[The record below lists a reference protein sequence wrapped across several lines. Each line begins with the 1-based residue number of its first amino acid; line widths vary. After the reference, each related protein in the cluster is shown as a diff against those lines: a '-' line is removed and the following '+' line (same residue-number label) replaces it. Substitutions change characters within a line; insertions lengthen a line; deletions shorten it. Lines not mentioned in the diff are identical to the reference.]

1 MKIKFNN
8 NKVMQR
14 MIEFKV
20 KVKEVPKCKVT
31 AEYEIFKGQPNYYYN
46 PLVAFNIKDNTAKKI
61 LEYVAATLGTNQT
74 SVELESKGLAKVLGL
89 KDIRVVRNSIKVLI
103 DNNCMY
109 RWQDIIDVD
118 NVIKPNRNWYL
129 LNPLV
134 VRNINIENWNKQ
146 VDVTCREFNNT
157 KGAKISE
164 FSALEF
170 EDFLKIPQTIDK
182 RNTDDKNR
190 KVISVKD
197 YSRRGVKS

>member
-1 MKIKFNN
+1 MNISYSA
-8 NKVMQR
+8 
-14 MIEFKV
+14 
-20 KVKEVPKCKVT
+20 VT
-31 AEYEIFKGQPNYYYN
+31 LP
-46 PLVAFNIKDNTAKKI
+46 
-61 LEYVAATLGTNQT
+61 LGTNQT
-74 SVELESKGLAKVLGL
+74 TVELEVKGLMKVLEV
-89 KDIRVVRNSIKVLI
+89 KDEKTIRNSIKVLI

>member
-1 MKIKFNN
+1 MKIKFN

-20 KVKEVPKCKVT
+20 KVKEVPNGKVT
-31 AEYEIFKGQPNYYYN
+31 AEYEIFKGHPNYYN

-74 SVELESKGLAKVLGL
+74 TVELENRGLMKVLNI
-89 KDIRVVRNSIKVLI
+89 KDRKTISNAIQVLI

-118 NVIKPNRNWYL
+118 NVIKPNRSWYL

>member
-8 NKVMQR
+8 KVLQR

-20 KVKEVPKCKVT
+20 KVKEVPNGKVT
-31 AEYEIFKGQPNYYYN
+31 AEYEIFKGQPNYYN

-74 SVELESKGLAKVLGL
+74 TVELENRGLMKVLNI
-89 KDIRVVRNSIKVLI
+89 KDRKTISNAIQVLI

-118 NVIKPNRNWYL
+118 NVIKPNRSWYL

-170 EDFLKIPQTIDK
+170 EDFLKITQTIDK

-197 YSRRGVKS
+197 YSRRGVK

>member
-1 MKIKFNN
+1 MKIKFN

-20 KVKEVPKCKVT
+20 KVKEVPNGKVT
-31 AEYEIFKGQPNYYYN
+31 AEYEIFKGQPNYYN

-74 SVELESKGLAKVLGL
+74 SVELENRGLMKVLCI
-89 KDIRVVRNSIKVLI
+89 KDRKTISNAIKVLI

-118 NVIKPNRNWYL
+118 NVIKPNRSWYL

-197 YSRRGVKS
+197 YSRRCVKS

>member
-1 MKIKFNN
+1 MKIKFN

-31 AEYEIFKGQPNYYYN
+31 AEYEIFKGQPNYYN

-74 SVELESKGLAKVLGL
+74 SVELENRGLMKVLDI
-89 KDIRVVRNSIKVLI
+89 KDRKTIINSIKVLI

-118 NVIKPNRNWYL
+118 NVIKPNRSWYL

-134 VRNINIENWNKQ
+134 IRNINIENWNKQ

-170 EDFLKIPQTIDK
+170 EDFLKISQTIDK

>member
-8 NKVMQR
+8 KVLQR

-20 KVKEVPKCKVT
+20 KVKEVPKGRVT
-31 AEYEIFKGQPNYYYN
+31 AEYEIFKSQPNYYN
-46 PLVAFNIKDNTAKKI
+46 PFVGFNIKDNTAKKI

-74 SVELESKGLAKVLGL
+74 TVELENRGLMKVLNI
-89 KDIRVVRNSIKVLI
+89 KDRKTISNAIQVLI

-118 NVIKPNRNWYL
+118 NVIKPNRSWYL

-182 RNTDDKNR
+182 RNTDDKIV
-190 KVISVKD
+190 KLSVLKTI
-197 YSRRGVKS
+197 VKEV

>member
-1 MKIKFNN
+1 MKIKFN

-20 KVKEVPKCKVT
+20 KVKEVPNGKVT
-31 AEYEIFKGQPNYYYN
+31 AEYEIFKDQPNYYN

-74 SVELESKGLAKVLGL
+74 TVELENRGLMKVLNI
-89 KDIRVVRNSIKVLI
+89 KDRKTISNAIQVLI

-118 NVIKPNRNWYL
+118 NVIKPNRSWYL

-182 RNTDDKNR
+182 KNTDDKNR

-197 YSRRGVKS
+197 YSRRGIKS

>member
-1 MKIKFNN
+1 MKIKFN

-20 KVKEVPKCKVT
+20 KVKEVPKGKVT
-31 AEYEIFKGQPNYYYN
+31 AEYEIFKGQPNYYN

-74 SVELESKGLAKVLGL
+74 TVELENRGLMKVLNI
-89 KDIRVVRNSIKVLI
+89 KDRKTISNAIQVLI

-118 NVIKPNRNWYL
+118 NVIKPNRSWYL

>member
-1 MKIKFNN
+1 MKIKFN

-20 KVKEVPKCKVT
+20 KVKEVPNGKVT
-31 AEYEIFKGQPNYYYN
+31 AEYEIFKGKPNYYN

-74 SVELESKGLAKVLGL
+74 TVELENRGLMKVLNI
-89 KDIRVVRNSIKVLI
+89 KDRKTISNAIKVLI
-103 DNNCMY
+103 DSNCMY

>member
-8 NKVMQR
+8 KVLQR

-20 KVKEVPKCKVT
+20 KVKEVPKGRVT
-31 AEYEIFKGQPNYYYN
+31 AEYEIFKGQPNYYN
-46 PLVAFNIKDNTAKKI
+46 PLVGFNIKDNTAKKI

-74 SVELESKGLAKVLGL
+74 SVEVENRGLMKVLDI
-89 KDIRVVRNSIKVLI
+89 KDRKTISNAIKVLI

-118 NVIKPNRNWYL
+118 NVIKPNRSWYL

-170 EDFLKIPQTIDK
+170 EGFLDIPQTIDK

-197 YSRRGVKS
+197 YSKRGVKS

>member
-8 NKVMQR
+8 KVLQR

-20 KVKEVPKCKVT
+20 KVKEVPNGKVT
-31 AEYEIFKGQPNYYYN
+31 AEYEIFKGIPNYYN

-74 SVELESKGLAKVLGL
+74 TVELENRGLMKVLNI
-89 KDIRVVRNSIKVLI
+89 KDRKTISNAIQVLI

-118 NVIKPNRNWYL
+118 NVIKPNRSWYL

>member
-1 MKIKFNN
+1 MKIKFN

-20 KVKEVPKCKVT
+20 KVKEVPNGKVT
-31 AEYEIFKGQPNYYYN
+31 AEYEIFKGQPNYYN

-74 SVELESKGLAKVLGL
+74 TVELENRGLMKVLNI
-89 KDIRVVRNSIKVLI
+89 KDRKTISNAIQVLI
-103 DNNCMY
+103 YNNCMY

-118 NVIKPNRNWYL
+118 NVIKPNRSWYL

>member
-8 NKVMQR
+8 KVMQC

-31 AEYEIFKGQPNYYYN
+31 AEYEIFKGQPNYYN
-46 PLVAFNIKDNTAKKI
+46 PLVGFNIKDNTAKKI

-74 SVELESKGLAKVLGL
+74 SVELENRGLMKVLDI
-89 KDIRVVRNSIKVLI
+89 KDRKTISNAIKVLI

-118 NVIKPNRNWYL
+118 NVIKPNRSWYL

-190 KVISVKD
+190 KVINVKD

>member
-1 MKIKFNN
+1 MKIKFN

-20 KVKEVPKCKVT
+20 KVKEVPNGKVT
-31 AEYEIFKGQPNYYYN
+31 AEYEISKGQPNYYN

-74 SVELESKGLAKVLGL
+74 TVELENRGLMKVLNI
-89 KDIRVVRNSIKVLI
+89 KDRKTISNAIQVLI

-118 NVIKPNRNWYL
+118 NVIKPNRSWYL

-197 YSRRGVKS
+197 YSRRGVKA

>member
-8 NKVMQR
+8 KLMQR

-20 KVKEVPKCKVT
+20 KVKEVPNGKVT
-31 AEYEIFKGQPNYYYN
+31 AEYEIFKGQPNYYN

-74 SVELESKGLAKVLGL
+74 TVELENRGLMKVLNI
-89 KDIRVVRNSIKVLI
+89 KDRKTISNAIQVLI

-118 NVIKPNRNWYL
+118 NVIKPNRSWYL

-170 EDFLKIPQTIDK
+170 EDFLKITQTIDK

>member
-8 NKVMQR
+8 KVLQR

-20 KVKEVPKCKVT
+20 KVKEVPNGKVT
-31 AEYEIFKGQPNYYYN
+31 AEYEIFKGQPNYYN

-74 SVELESKGLAKVLGL
+74 TVELEVKGLMKVLEV
-89 KDIRVVRNSIKVLI
+89 KDEKTIRNSIKLLI

-109 RWQDIIDVD
+109 RWKDIIDVD

>member
-1 MKIKFNN
+1 MKIKFN

-20 KVKEVPKCKVT
+20 KVKEVPNGKVT
-31 AEYEIFKGQPNYYYN
+31 AEYEIFKGQPNYYN

-74 SVELESKGLAKVLGL
+74 TVELENRGLMKVLNI
-89 KDIRVVRNSIKVLI
+89 KDRKTISNAIQVLI

-118 NVIKPNRNWYL
+118 NVIKPNRSWYL

-170 EDFLKIPQTIDK
+170 ENFLNIPQTIDK

>member
-1 MKIKFNN
+1 MKIKFN

-20 KVKEVPKCKVT
+20 KVKEVPNGKVT
-31 AEYEIFKGQPNYYYN
+31 AEYEIFKGQPNYYN

-74 SVELESKGLAKVLGL
+74 TVELENRGLMKVLDI
-89 KDIRVVRNSIKVLI
+89 KDRKTISNAIKVLI

-118 NVIKPNRNWYL
+118 NVIKPNRSWYL

-164 FSALEF
+164 LSALEF

-182 RNTDDKNR
+182 RNTDDKTR
-190 KVISVKD
+190 KVISVKA
-197 YSRRGVKS
+197 YSRRGVKA

>member
-1 MKIKFNN
+1 MKIKFN

-31 AEYEIFKGQPNYYYN
+31 AEYEIFKGQPNYYN

-74 SVELESKGLAKVLGL
+74 TVELENRGLMKVLNI
-89 KDIRVVRNSIKVLI
+89 KDRKTISNAIQVLI

-118 NVIKPNRNWYL
+118 NVIKPNRSWYL

>member
-1 MKIKFNN
+1 MKIKFN

-20 KVKEVPKCKVT
+20 KVKEVSNSKVT
-31 AEYEIFKGQPNYYYN
+31 AEYEIFKGQPNYYN

-74 SVELESKGLAKVLGL
+74 TVELENRGLMKVLNI
-89 KDIRVVRNSIKVLI
+89 KDRKTISNAIQVLI

-118 NVIKPNRNWYL
+118 NVIKPNRSWYL

-170 EDFLKIPQTIDK
+170 KDFLKIPQTIDK

>member
-1 MKIKFNN
+1 MKIKFN

-14 MIEFKV
+14 MIEFKA

-31 AEYEIFKGQPNYYYN
+31 AEYEIFKGQPNYYN
-46 PLVAFNIKDNTAKKI
+46 PFVGFNIKDNTAKKI
-61 LEYVAATLGTNQT
+61 LEYVAVTLGTNQT
-74 SVELESKGLAKVLGL
+74 SVELENRGLMKVLDI
-89 KDIRVVRNSIKVLI
+89 KDRKTISNAIKVLI

-118 NVIKPNRNWYL
+118 NVIKPNRSWYL

-170 EDFLKIPQTIDK
+170 EGFLNIPQTINK

>member
-8 NKVMQR
+8 KVLQR

-20 KVKEVPKCKVT
+20 KVKEVPNGKVT
-31 AEYEIFKGQPNYYYN
+31 AEYEIFKGVPNYYN

-74 SVELESKGLAKVLGL
+74 TVELEVKGLMKVLEV
-89 KDIRVVRNSIKVLI
+89 KDEKTIRNSIKLLI

-109 RWQDIIDVD
+109 RWQDVIDVD

>member
-1 MKIKFNN
+1 MKIKFN

-20 KVKEVPKCKVT
+20 KVKEVPNGKVT
-31 AEYEIFKGQPNYYYN
+31 AEYEIFKGQPNYYN

-74 SVELESKGLAKVLGL
+74 TVELENRGLMKVLNI
-89 KDIRVVRNSIKVLI
+89 KDRKTISNAIQVLI

-109 RWQDIIDVD
+109 RWQDVIDVD

-197 YSRRGVKS
+197 YSRRCVKS

>member
-1 MKIKFNN
+1 MKIKFN

-20 KVKEVPKCKVT
+20 KVKEVPNGKVT
-31 AEYEIFKGQPNYYYN
+31 AEYEIFKGQPNYYN
-46 PLVAFNIKDNTAKKI
+46 PLVAFNIKDEYAKQI

-89 KDIRVVRNSIKVLI
+89 KDIRVVRNAIKVLI

-118 NVIKPNRNWYL
+118 NVIKPNRSWYL

-134 VRNINIENWNKQ
+134 VRNISYDDWTSNEKHTVKEINDKAGYVIGNYDALTLDSFLDIPNDNTNN
-146 VDVTCREFNNT
+146 DV
-157 KGAKISE
+157 
-164 FSALEF
+164 
-170 EDFLKIPQTIDK
+170 IDK
-182 RNTDDKNR
+182 DR
-190 KVISVKD
+190 KALVLKSFG
-197 YSRRGVKS
+197 RRGVKS

>member
-8 NKVMQR
+8 KVMQH

-31 AEYEIFKGQPNYYYN
+31 AEYEIFKGQPNYYN
-46 PLVAFNIKDNTAKKI
+46 PLVGFNIKDNTAKKI

-74 SVELESKGLAKVLGL
+74 SVELENRGLMKVLDI
-89 KDIRVVRNSIKVLI
+89 KDRKTISNAIKVLI

-118 NVIKPNRNWYL
+118 NVIKPNRSWYL

-146 VDVTCREFNNT
+146 VDVTCREFNNI

>member
-1 MKIKFNN
+1 MKIKFN

-20 KVKEVPKCKVT
+20 KVKEVPNGIVT
-31 AEYEIFKGQPNYYYN
+31 AEYEIFKGQPNYYN

-74 SVELESKGLAKVLGL
+74 TVELEVKGLMKVLEI
-89 KDIRVVRNSIKVLI
+89 KDEKTIRNSIKLLI

-109 RWQDIIDVD
+109 RWQDVIDVD

-197 YSRRGVKS
+197 DSRRCDK

>member
-1 MKIKFNN
+1 MKIKFN

-20 KVKEVPKCKVT
+20 KVKEVPNGKVT
-31 AEYEIFKGQPNYYYN
+31 AEYEIFKGIPNYYN

-74 SVELESKGLAKVLGL
+74 SVELENRGLMKVLCI
-89 KDIRVVRNSIKVLI
+89 KDRKTISNAIKVLI

>member
-8 NKVMQR
+8 KVLQR

-20 KVKEVPKCKVT
+20 KVKEVPKGKVT
-31 AEYEIFKGQPNYYYN
+31 AEYEIFKSQPNYYN
-46 PLVAFNIKDNTAKKI
+46 PFVGFNIKDNTAKKI

-74 SVELESKGLAKVLGL
+74 TVERENRGLMKVLNI
-89 KDIRVVRNSIKVLI
+89 KDRKTISNAIQVLI

-109 RWQDIIDVD
+109 RQQDVIDVD

>member
-1 MKIKFNN
+1 MKIKFN

-20 KVKEVPKCKVT
+20 KVKEVPNGKVT
-31 AEYEIFKGQPNYYYN
+31 AEYEIFKGQPNYYN

-74 SVELESKGLAKVLGL
+74 TVELENRGLMKVLNI
-89 KDIRVVRNSIKVLI
+89 KDRKTISNAIQVLI

-118 NVIKPNRNWYL
+118 NVIKPNRSWYL

-182 RNTDDKNR
+182 RNTNDKNR

-197 YSRRGVKS
+197 YSRRCVKS

>member
-8 NKVMQR
+8 KVLQR

-20 KVKEVPKCKVT
+20 KVKEVPNGKVT
-31 AEYEIFKGQPNYYYN
+31 AEYEIFKSQPNYYN
-46 PLVAFNIKDNTAKKI
+46 PFVGFNIKDNTAKKI

-74 SVELESKGLAKVLGL
+74 TVELENRGLMKVLNI
-89 KDIRVVRNSIKVLI
+89 KDRKTISNAIQVLI

-109 RWQDIIDVD
+109 RWQDVIDVD

-170 EDFLKIPQTIDK
+170 EDFLKIPQAIDK
-182 RNTDDKNR
+182 KNTDDKNR

-197 YSRRGVKS
+197 YSRRGVKA

>member
-1 MKIKFNN
+1 MKIKFN

-20 KVKEVPKCKVT
+20 KVKEVPNGKVT
-31 AEYEIFKGQPNYYYN
+31 AEYEIFKGQPNYYN

-74 SVELESKGLAKVLGL
+74 TVELENRGLMKVLNI
-89 KDIRVVRNSIKVLI
+89 KDRKTISNAIKILI
-103 DNNCMY
+103 DNNWMY

-118 NVIKPNRNWYL
+118 NVIKPNRSWYL

-170 EDFLKIPQTIDK
+170 EDFLNIPQTIDK

>member
-1 MKIKFNN
+1 MKIKFN

-31 AEYEIFKGQPNYYYN
+31 AEYEIFKGQPNYYN

-74 SVELESKGLAKVLGL
+74 TVELENRGLMKVLDI
-89 KDIRVVRNSIKVLI
+89 KDRKTISNAIKVLI

-118 NVIKPNRNWYL
+118 NVIKPNRSWYL

-170 EDFLKIPQTIDK
+170 EDFLNIPQTIDK

-197 YSRRGVKS
+197 YSRLY

>member
-1 MKIKFNN
+1 MKIKFN

-31 AEYEIFKGQPNYYYN
+31 AEYEIFKGQPNYYN

-74 SVELESKGLAKVLGL
+74 SVELENRGLMKVLDI
-89 KDIRVVRNSIKVLI
+89 KDRKTISNAIKILI

-118 NVIKPNRNWYL
+118 NVIKPNRSWYL

>member
-1 MKIKFNN
+1 MKIKFN

-20 KVKEVPKCKVT
+20 KVKEVPNGKVT
-31 AEYEIFKGQPNYYYN
+31 AEYEIFKGQPNYYN

-74 SVELESKGLAKVLGL
+74 TVELENRGLMKVLNI
-89 KDIRVVRNSIKVLI
+89 KDRKTISNAIQVLI

-109 RWQDIIDVD
+109 RWQNTIDVD
-118 NVIKPNRNWYL
+118 NVIKPNRSWYL

>member
-8 NKVMQR
+8 KVLQH

-20 KVKEVPKCKVT
+20 KVKEVPKGRVT
-31 AEYEIFKGQPNYYYN
+31 AEYEIFKNQPNYYN
-46 PLVAFNIKDNTAKKI
+46 PFVGFNIKDNTAKKI

-74 SVELESKGLAKVLGL
+74 TVELENRGLMKVLNI
-89 KDIRVVRNSIKVLI
+89 KDRKTISNAIQVLI

-118 NVIKPNRNWYL
+118 NVIKPNRSWYL

-182 RNTDDKNR
+182 KNTDDKNR

>member
-1 MKIKFNN
+1 MKIKFN

-31 AEYEIFKGQPNYYYN
+31 AEYEIFKGQPNYYN
-46 PLVAFNIKDNTAKKI
+46 PLVGFNIKDNTAKNI

-74 SVELESKGLAKVLGL
+74 SVELENRGLMKVLDI
-89 KDIRVVRNSIKVLI
+89 KDRKTISNAIKVLI

-118 NVIKPNRNWYL
+118 NVIKPNRSWYL

>member
-8 NKVMQR
+8 KVLQH

-20 KVKEVPKCKVT
+20 KVKEVPNGKVT
-31 AEYEIFKGQPNYYYN
+31 AEYEIFKGQPNYYN

-74 SVELESKGLAKVLGL
+74 TVELEVKGLMKVLEV
-89 KDIRVVRNSIKVLI
+89 KDEKTIRNSIKLLI

-109 RWQDIIDVD
+109 RWQDVIDVD